1 MSGESRTGPEVPG
14 RPRSRDDVVFR
25 ELADDW
31 VLFDPDSRRLHVL
44 NLTAA
49 LVWSHCTGEHG
60 VDEITRRVRRAFD
73 DPPDPEDV
81 AEDVREALRS
91 FVRQGLLERGRPE
104 PGERESGE
112 DRSGP

>member
-1 MSGESRTGPEVPG
+1 MSGTAGGGPGVPA

-25 ELADDW
+25 ELSDDW

-60 VDEITRRVRRAFD
+60 VEEITRRVRRAFD
-73 DPPDPEDV
+73 DAPAPDDV

-91 FVRQGLLERGRPE
+91 FAREGLLE
-104 PGERESGE
+104 SGDE
-112 DRSGP
+112 EADRR